1 MAHLEGAV
9 MALQLAAEALEL
21 AAGQDSLAV
30 LAAQVVLLLH
40 QLALLLLQELHLL
53 LGVPVL
59 FQLETG
65 TEEEP
70 RGDSRVSRVDPTP
83 VVTAQARHHD
93 GASHTD
99 PNNPKG
105 PTSRIQ
111 KWTLRTNQQRLTASR
126 CQFLSKL

>member
-21 AAGQDSLAV
+21 AAGQDGLAV

-70 RGDSRVSRVDPTP
+70 HGDSGSPELTQLWPLQLRLDTTMVLHTLPPITPRVPYQGYRNG
-83 VVTAQARHHD
+83 R
-93 GASHTD
+93 
-99 PNNPKG
+99 
-105 PTSRIQ
+105 
-111 KWTLRTNQQRLTASR
+111 
-126 CQFLSKL
+126 

>member
-21 AAGQDSLAV
+21 AAGQHGLAV

-65 TEEEP
+65 KEEEP
-70 RGDSRVSRVDPTP
+70 RGDSESPELTQLQSSQLRLDTMMVLHTLTP
-83 VVTAQARHHD
+83 IT
-93 GASHTD
+93 
-99 PNNPKG
+99 PKAPHQG
-105 PTSRIQ
+105 YRNG
-111 KWTLRTNQQRLTASR
+111 R
-126 CQFLSKL
+126 